1 MKNFWAKVHR
11 TSKNIVRDVKKDLT
25 YFTPGLALAHA
36 VGDLPLRAKIFSP
49 LSKWASPKKNGEILA
64 YLKCKYGDIL
74 EKVSEDHMPS
84 VEAYD
89 PTVAPI
95 WVCWL
100 QGEENAPPLVRR
112 CIASIRQHAGK
123 HPVHVLTEENLPS
136 YIDLP
141 SIIWK
146 KRKEGKIQ
154 SANFSDV
161 VRMAL
166 IYRYG
171 GLWLDATIFCSKQI
185 PDWYFSKDFFSCK
198 GPVRDSSYI
207 SQYRWTSFALGGTK
221 GSCFYKLMSS
231 LFFAYWSEE
240 EVSIDYLLVD
250 YLIYLSYCERSD
262 IRQMMDS
269 LPENNLLRDEPAAYM
284 GTPFSQERLKKWMS
298 SDTVLFK
305 LSWRE
310 PWKEK
315 TPDGDKTFFG
325 VFIREEI

>member
-49 LSKWASPKKNGEILA
+49 LSKWASQKKNGEILA

-185 PDWYFSKDFFSCK
+185 
-198 GPVRDSSYI
+198 
-207 SQYRWTSFALGGTK
+207 
-221 GSCFYKLMSS
+221 
-231 LFFAYWSEE
+231 
-240 EVSIDYLLVD
+240 SIG
-250 YLIYLSYCERSD
+250 I
-262 IRQMMDS
+262 
-269 LPENNLLRDEPAAYM
+269 
-284 GTPFSQERLKKWMS
+284 LKKS
-298 SDTVLFK
+298 FFRARDRFEIATIF
-305 LSWRE
+305 LSIVG
-310 PWKEK
+310 PLLCLAVQKAA
-315 TPDGDKTFFG
+315 
-325 VFIREEI
+325 VFTN

>member
-1 MKNFWAKVHR
+1 MKNFGAKFYR
-11 TSKNIVRDVKKDLT
+11 TGKNIVRDVKKDLT

-36 VGDLPLRAKIFSP
+36 VGNLPLRSKIFSS
-49 LSKWASPKKNGEILA
+49 LAKWASQKKNREILA

-74 EKVSEDHMPS
+74 EQAPEDYMPS

-89 PTVAPI
+89 PAVAPI

-123 HPVHVLTEENLPS
+123 HPVYVLTEENLPS

-141 SIIWK
+141 LIIWK
-146 KRKEGKIQ
+146 KRKEEKIQ
-154 SANFSDV
+154 PAHFCDII
-161 VRMAL
+161 RMVL

-185 PDWYFSKDFFSCK
+185 PNWYFEKEFFSCK
-198 GPVRDSSYI
+198 SQIRGGGFI
-207 SQYRWTSFALGGTK
+207 SQYQWTSFVLGGTA
-221 GSCFYKLMSS
+221 GSRFYKLMVD
-231 LFFAYWSEE
+231 FYFAYWKKENSA
-240 EVSIDYLLVD
+240 IDYLFMD
-250 YLIYLSYCERSD
+250 YFIYLSYCERPD
-262 IRQMMDS
+262 IRQMINS
-269 LPENNLLRDEPAAYM
+269 LPENNLLRDELAAYM

-310 PWKEK
+310 AWKEK
-315 TPDGDKTFFG
+315 TENGEKTFFSA
-325 VFIREEI
+325 FIEREI

>member
-1 MKNFWAKVHR
+1 MKNFWAKVYR
-11 TSKNIVRDVKKDLT
+11 TGKNIVRDVKKDLT
-25 YFTPGLALAHA
+25 YFTLGLALAHA
-36 VGDLPLRAKIFSP
+36 VGNLPLRSKIFSP
-49 LSKWASPKKNGEILA
+49 LVRWASSKKDRQILA
-64 YLKCKYGDIL
+64 YLKCKYRDIL
-74 EKVSEDHMPS
+74 EKVPEDFVPS
-84 VEAYD
+84 AEAYD

-95 WVCWL
+95 WVCWF

-123 HPVHVLTEENLPS
+123 HPVHVLTADNLQS
-136 YIDLP
+136 YINFPPVIWEKWKSKKILP
-141 SIIWK
+141 
-146 KRKEGKIQ
+146 
-154 SANFSDV
+154 ANFSDI

-185 PDWYFSKDFFSCK
+185 PNWYFSEDFFSCK
-198 GPVRDSSYI
+198 GPVRDSGYI
-207 SQYRWTSFALGGTK
+207 SRYRWTSFVLGGTK
-221 GSCFYKLMSS
+221 GSCFYKLMLN

-262 IRQMMDS
+262 IRQMIDS

-284 GTPFSQERLKKWMS
+284 GTPFSQEQVEKWLS

-310 PWKEK
+310 SWKEK
-315 TPDGDKTFFG
+315 TENGEKTFFG
-325 VFIREEI
+325 VFIEEGI

>member
-11 TSKNIVRDVKKDLT
+11 TGKNIVQDVKKDLT
-25 YFTPGLALAHA
+25 YFTPGLALAHS
-36 VGDLPLRAKIFSP
+36 VGTLPLRSKFLSP
-49 LSKWASPKKNGEILA
+49 LAKWASQKKNREILA

-74 EKVSEDHMPS
+74 QKVPEDDMPS
-84 VEAYD
+84 VEAYN
-89 PTVAPI
+89 PAVAPI

-100 QGEENAPPLVRR
+100 QGEENAPSLVRR

-123 HPVHVLTEENLPS
+123 HPVHVLTEKNLPF
-136 YIDLP
+136 YINLP
-141 SIIWK
+141 SIIWE
-146 KRKEGKIQ
+146 KRKDGKIQ
-154 SANFSDV
+154 SAHFCDI

-185 PDWYFSKDFFSCK
+185 PDWYFEKEFFSCK
-198 GPVRDSSYI
+198 NQAKDSGYI
-207 SQYRWTSFALGGTK
+207 SQYRWTSFVLGGTK
-221 GSCFYKLMSS
+221 GSRFYKLMVD
-231 LFFAYWSEE
+231 FYFAYWGKENAA
-240 EVSIDYLLVD
+240 IDYLFMD
-250 YLIYLSYCERSD
+250 YFIYLSYCERPD
-262 IRQMMDS
+262 IRQMIDS

-284 GTPFSQERLKKWMS
+284 GTPFSQEQLEKWLS

-315 TPDGDKTFFG
+315 TASGKKTFFG
-325 VFIREEI
+325 VFIEGEI